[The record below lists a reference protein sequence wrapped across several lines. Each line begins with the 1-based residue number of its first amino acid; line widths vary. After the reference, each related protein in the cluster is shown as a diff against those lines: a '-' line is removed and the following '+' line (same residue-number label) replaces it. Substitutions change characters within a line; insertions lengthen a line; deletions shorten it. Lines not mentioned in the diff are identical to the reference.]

1 MRISDWSSDVCSSD
15 LDTVANAG
23 RSVELTRARLDGGI
37 APRTDLRQAELVL
50 AQAQSDLAE
59 QTTALAQDVNALQL
73 LVGAPIDPALLPA
86 SIDEAAPTLAAL
98 PAGLDSSILLRR
110 PDVVQAEYQLRAAN
124 AEIGAARA
132 AMFPRI
138 SLT

>member
-110 PDVVQAEYQLRAAN
+110 PDVVQAECQLLAAN
-124 AEIGAARA
+124 AVRFAARA
-132 AMFPRI
+132 AM
-138 SLT
+138 L

>member
-1 MRISDWSSDVCSSD
+1 MRISDWRSDVCSSD
-15 LDTVANAG
+15 L
-23 RSVELTRARLDGGI
+23 
-37 APRTDLRQAELVL
+37 
-50 AQAQSDLAE
+50 LAE

-86 SIDEAAPTLAAL
+86 SIDEPAPTLAAL

-124 AEIGAARA
+124 PEIGRARA
-132 AMFPRI
+132 AMFPPI
-138 SLT
+138 PLTGLPGLASNEIGKAHV

>member
-124 AEIGAARA
+124 AAIGAERA
-132 AMFPRI
+132 AM
-138 SLT
+138 